1 MKKLM
6 IAAAIVCAAVYAQ
19 ASAVA
24 WDQTLGSVV
33 ENFGDYNPVDGATA
47 YLILSATV
55 DQDTLVKG
63 LTGASYASTV
73 SGYAI
78 DTAPVAEGMFLVEKH
93 DISATVTGGAG
104 AYYVLFSGDN
114 MFVSEEASFFWDDV
128 GQVYSASFSD
138 IYGSYDPSYDAAEG
152 YAGAYWYASS
162 VPEPTSGLL
171 LLLGV
176 AGLAL
181 RRRRD

>member
-19 ASAVA
+19 ASNVA
-24 WDQTLGSVV
+24 WDQLAGSVV
-33 ENFGDYNPVDGATA
+33 ENFGDYNAVDGVSA
-47 YLILSATV
+47 YLILSDTIA
-55 DQDTLVKG
+55 QDTLVKG
-63 LTGASYASTV
+63 LTGAAYESTV

-78 DTAPVAEGMFLVEKH
+78 DTAPVAEGMFSVEKH
-93 DISATVTGGAG
+93 AIAASLTDGAG

-114 MFVSEEASFFWDDV
+114 MFVSEEAYFGWDDV
-128 GQVYSASFSD
+128 GQVYSAQFSD
-138 IYGSYDPSYDAAEG
+138 IYGSYEDSLKAEEG
-152 YAGAYWYASS
+152 YAGAYWYTA

-171 LLLGV
+171 LLIGV

-181 RRRRD
+181 RRRRA

>member
-6 IAAAIVCAAVYAQ
+6 IAAAIVCAAIYAQ
-19 ASAVA
+19 ASNVA
-24 WDQTLGSVV
+24 WDQLSGSVV
-33 ENFGDYNPVDGATA
+33 ENFGDYNAVDGVSA
-47 YLILSATV
+47 YLILSDTIA
-55 DQDTLVKG
+55 QDTLVKG
-63 LTGASYASTV
+63 LTGAAYESTV

-78 DTAPVAEGMFLVEKH
+78 DTASVAEGMFSVEKH
-93 DISATVTGGAG
+93 AIDATVAADQM

-138 IYGSYDPSYDAAEG
+138 IYGSYDPSYDAAGG
-152 YAGAYWYASS
+152 YQGAYWYASA

-181 RRRRD
+181 RRRRA